1 MTNRIMAHLIAFYP
15 DEDRSLDVA
24 RALIDGGAEYLEL
37 QFPFSEPTADGP
49 AIQRACA
56 RALSLGFTL
65 SAGFGLLSRICKLT
79 EVPVFVMSY
88 ANPVYRRGVGEFIK
102 RCLGAGARGLI
113 VPDLPVDCDEG
124 MYAAAAAAGIE
135 AIPVVVPTVTRER
148 LELIKGLG
156 TGYLYVALRKG
167 ITGAKTVIGEE
178 NLSFLSR
185 VSRPGLKILAGFG
198 ISERAQ
204 VEALAPKVHAVIV
217 GSAFVDAADMDGG
230 TGSPYP
236 SVLAKIKSLVKGGGV
251 PPGRLP
257 A

>member
-1 MTNRIMAHLIAFYP
+1 MTNATNGIMAHLIAFYP
-15 DEDRSLDVA
+15 DEDRSLAVA
-24 RALIDGGAEYLEL
+24 RALMDGGAKYLEL

-65 SAGFGLLSRICKLT
+65 EAGFRLLSRVCGLS
-79 EVPVFVMSY
+79 EAPVFVMSY
-88 ANPVYRRGVGEFIK
+88 ANPVYRGGVKEFVK
-102 RCLGAGARGLI
+102 RCRDAGARGLI
-113 VPDLPVDCDEG
+113 VPDLPADCDEG
-124 MYAAAAAAGIE
+124 MYAAAAAAGME
-135 AIPVVVPTVTRER
+135 AIPVVVPTITQER

-156 TGYLYVALRKG
+156 TGYLYVALRRG
-167 ITGAKTVIGEE
+167 ITGAKTEIGEE

-198 ISERAQ
+198 ISDRAQ

-217 GSAFVDAADMDGG
+217 GSAFVEAAENDDG

-236 SVLAKIKSLVKGGGV
+236 SVLAKMKSL
-251 PPGRLP
+251 